1 MKNLNKKDIL
11 YLGILI
17 LIFLGIV
24 FFTSR
29 STYLYGSNLDWI
41 SQHVTFPEYFR
52 TLFYK
57 TKEFFPDFAL
67 NIGGGQSIYN
77 FAYYGL
83 FNPLYWLSYLLPKV
97 PMATYVTTMSVGT
110 VIASI
115 ILMYTFLKSKKY
127 SSEVSFLGSLCLTCA
142 TCLTLHSHR
151 HIMFIDYMPFMI
163 LGLFGVD
170 KKLDDGKSWLLALSV
185 FLMIMTSYYYSVT
198 GIFVL
203 VIYGIYKYLIKTKK
217 VTLKSFFNVGIPFLM
232 PIIIGILGSS
242 ILILP
247 TLRNI
252 LSSREATG
260 ISFALEEILMPS
272 MNLQYIIY
280 DAYGVGLT
288 AIALPAIID
297 FFKKKK
303 ENIFLGICLSLPVIF
318 PLINYILNGTIYI
331 NSKILIPFMPL
342 YILVIAEFINR
353 VFNKEVDLKRL
364 AFYSSMA
371 LILFIICNISTIKL
385 KCILLTIDLSVV
397 FISILLNNHFN
408 KKAYFV
414 IPLVITCIASG
425 ILVGSKDK
433 LVLKLTYK
441 NSYKEMQE
449 VINYITDK
457 DNSFYRISNN
467 EYVGDNPNRLY
478 GNINYRTST
487 VYSSLS
493 NQDYNHFYYDIM
505 NNNIPHRNRALTSST
520 NNLLF
525 LLLNNNKYVV
535 GRSKPLHG
543 YEKIYEKNGINVYRN
558 NHTLPFGFATSN
570 IMSYEDFSKLS
581 PEQKEEA
588 LLHNIITNSKTST
601 DYVSYVQPID
611 VNFDEILKQKYIKK
625 NTDGS
630 YTINVRKNEKITV
643 NLPEQYQNKI
653 IFISFNMNVNQSCVI
668 GDQSIKINNV
678 KNKLTCKE
686 WIYYNNNTN
695 FAYTISEEDLT
706 KLTISIGK
714 GLYNISDIRVYYLDY
729 ASIENINKNV
739 DKFFVDMNDTK
750 GDYIT
755 GSIDVSKDGYFM
767 LSVPYDD
774 GFSIIVD
781 GKKVSYEK
789 VDDAYVGFKITK
801 GHHEIE
807 IEYTSPLKTIS
818 LAFSQLALIIFCIVT
833 YLESKR
839 KF

>member
-1 MKNLNKKDIL
+1 MKNLNKKDLL
-11 YLGILI
+11 YLGILL

-24 FFTSR
+24 LFTSS

-52 TLFYK
+52 TLFYN

-67 NIGGGQSIYN
+67 NIGGGQNIYN

-83 FNPLYWLSYLLPKV
+83 FNPLFWLSYLLPKV
-97 PMATYVTTMSVGT
+97 PMATYVTTMSIGT
-110 VIASI
+110 VLASI
-115 ILMYTFLKSKKY
+115 ILMYIFLKSKKY
-127 SSEVSFLGSLCLTCA
+127 SSEVSFLGTLCLTCA
-142 TCLTLHSHR
+142 TCLNLHSHR
-151 HIMFIDYMPFMI
+151 HFMFIDYMPFMI

-170 KKLDDGKSWLLALSV
+170 KKLDSGKGWLLTISV

-217 VTLKSFFNVGIPFLM
+217 VTLKSFLNVGIPFLM

-242 ILILP
+242 ILIIP

-252 LSSREATG
+252 LSGREATG
-260 ISFALEEILMPS
+260 IAISLEEILMPR
-272 MNLQYIIY
+272 MNLQYVIY

-288 AIALPAIID
+288 AIVLPAIID
-297 FFKKKK
+297 FYQKKK
-303 ENIFLGICLSLPVIF
+303 ENIFLGLCLSLPIIF
-318 PLINYILNGTIYI
+318 PLINYILNGTMYI

-342 YILVIAEFINR
+342 YILIIAEFINKL
-353 VFNKEVDLKRL
+353 FNKDIDLKKL
-364 AFYSSMA
+364 FFYSAIS
-371 LILFIICNISTIKL
+371 LVLFIICNVTVIKL
-385 KCILLTIDLSVV
+385 KCILLSIDLAVV
-397 FISILLNNHFN
+397 FISILLMNKTN
-408 KKAYFV
+408 KKVYF
-414 IPLVITCIASG
+414 ITPLIITCLLSSIF
-425 ILVGSKDK
+425 VGSNDK

-441 NSYKEMQE
+441 NSYKEMKE
-449 VINYITDK
+449 VISYITDK

-478 GNINYRTST
+478 SNIKYRTST

-493 NQDYNHFYYDIM
+493 NQDYNHFYYEVM

-525 LLLNNNKYVV
+525 LLFSNNKYVV

-543 YEKIYEKNGINVYRN
+543 YEKIHEKNGINIYRN
-558 NHTLPFGFATSN
+558 NNTLPFAFATSN
-570 IMSYEDFSKLS
+570 IMSYDDFAKLT

-588 LLHNIITNSKTST
+588 LLHNIITDSKTST
-601 DYVSYVQPID
+601 NYVSYVQPID
-611 VNFDEILKQKYIKK
+611 VDLDKILKQKYIKK

-630 YTINVRKNEKITV
+630 YTINIRNSEKLTID
-643 NLPEQYQNKI
+643 LPEQYQNKI
-653 IFISFNMNVNQSCVI
+653 IFISFNMNVNQTCAI

-695 FAYTISEEDLT
+695 FTYTISESDLT
-706 KLTISIGK
+706 KLTISFGK

-739 DKFFVDMNDTK
+739 DKFLVDMNDTK
-750 GDYIT
+750 GDYIY

-767 LSVPYDD
+767 MTVPYDD
-774 GFSIIVD
+774 GFTIKVD
-781 GKKVSYEK
+781 GKKVKYEK
-789 VDDAYVGFKITK
+789 VDSAFVGFKIEK

-807 IEYTSPLKTIS
+807 IEYTAPLKNVS
-818 LAFSQLALIIFCIVT
+818 LAFTQLAIIIFCVVT